1 LHKLLKNTN
10 IKKIYIKRY
19 KERMC
24 KICDPKKKYLDTPCI
39 CHKSFK
45 TFFED
50 YEKIRSYTDLGSID
64 IIKKWSISTMTICC
78 NFNSIIDLQLYK
90 DKYID
95 NPDSK
100 SFYNCI
106 NTYITIKYQDKKKI
120 SLKIFKNGNIQLAG
134 VLNVMSATYAVRK
147 IYRRLTEVGAFLN
160 PDFSKI
166 TDLRICMINSDF
178 KITKNIKQNVL
189 CDMLDARGE
198 NVSIIKRYTFDPSKY
213 PGINLKIEDPETT
226 NKLTVAIFRPGSI
239 ILTGGS
245 DINLYYKT
253 FKYIIKILN
262 NNELLY

>member
-1 LHKLLKNTN
+1 
-10 IKKIYIKRY
+10 
-19 KERMC
+19 MC
-24 KICDPKKKYLDTPCI
+24 EICDPKKKYLDNMPCI
-39 CHKSFK
+39 CHKNFK

-50 YEKIRSYTDLGSID
+50 YEKIRYYTDLGSID

-90 DKYID
+90 DKYMD
-95 NPDSK
+95 NLDSK

-106 NTYITIKYQDKKKI
+106 NTYITLKYQDKKRI

-134 VLNVMSATYAVRK
+134 VLNVMSASYAARK
-147 IYRRLTEVGAFLN
+147 IYRRLAEVGAFLN
-160 PDFSKI
+160 PTFSKI

-198 NVSIIKRYTFDPSKY
+198 NDVSIIKRYTFDPSKY

-245 DINLYYKT
+245 DINLYFKT
-253 FKYIIKILN
+253 FKHLIKILN